1 MSAYRRNPVLFQT
14 EPRPAKSRWRL
25 PLILGASIGAHVL
38 VLAAAFVL
46 HAREPVPTP
55 TTRVVRVLSGT
66 VDSSTGSLQVAGVYD
81 ARVRASGGVR

>member
-1 MSAYRRNPVLFQT
+1 MSAYRANPVQFQN
-14 EPRPAKSRWRL
+14 EPAPTPSRWRL

-46 HAREPVPTP
+46 HAREPAPAS

-66 VDSSTGSLQVAGVYD
+66 VDSSTGSLQVAGVFD
-81 ARVRASGGVR
+81 ARVRAAASHR